1 MNARRDLDP
10 MASRRHL
17 PPLMPLGRPN
27 GQNRSRKRQIG
38 YEMGAGL
45 LTVVLGF
52 LICLIIVMLTA

>member
-10 MASRRHL
+10 IASRQHL
-17 PPLMPLGRPN
+17 PPLTPLGRPN

-45 LTVVLGF
+45 LTVVLGS
-52 LICLIIVMLTA
+52 LIVFTIRILVA